1 MIYPCDMNEP
11 VLIAAAAV
19 ALSVWGAVLFLRGG
33 LLAWNMFLD
42 RPLLGCG
49 LGRYVDESI

>member
-1 MIYPCDMNEP
+1 MNEP